1 MEQLVHSPKS
11 LGSAIK
17 RQRKTKKLSQTQA
30 GSAFKIEQ
38 STISSIE
45 QGAPGT
51 RLETLFRILAALDL
65 EMVVR
70 PKKIATKKTKE
81 NW

>member
-1 MEQLVHSPKS
+1 MEQLIHSPQS
-11 LGSAIK
+11 LGNAIK
-17 RQRKTKKLSQTQA
+17 RQRKAKQLSQKDA
-30 GSAFKIEQ
+30 GSAVKIEQ

-65 EMVVR
+65 EMIIR
-70 PKKIATKKTKE
+70 PKKSLSKKTAE